1 MQGPLAQ
8 WIKRR
13 RQLQEAALAEY
24 ERAQAHTPPALL
36 YASEEVG
43 KLQADFAEHF
53 VTASISAMPPSIRD
67 SAPMSV
73 AFENAIREAAEP
85 QLAAARAAFTRCA
98 SEARTA
104 KLELLKARCDKRLA
118 ALPRVH
124 ADVSPELSPNLADAK
139 ARPWLKTRQPRA
151 CVYAGSL
158 ETYAPVFASI
168 DDAQPVAHL
177 AGAFAVEVDE
187 LTPAT
192 SDGGRTRI
200 DLSWPVRATW
210 WLDASAK
217 PLELA
222 RRVDIVPGHVWL
234 EPGSPVTVTQRAG
247 TRVTVVRDLTERGRR
262 KVEPQS
268 FQATLNCS
276 ELRLASYAKALW
288 AHEGERMLLPT
299 EGARLFDA
307 PGGKPVPSSTERQ
320 PPPRLARGK
329 RAGSF
334 AVKPWQS
341 RQELAGRRSSRPP
354 SVAGVCPRCL
364 SRCRSCAPARSNK
377 SIRGSAPSLSNGHC
391 TAAG

>member
-1 MQGPLAQ
+1 M
-8 WIKRR
+8 R
-13 RQLQEAALAEY
+13 
-24 ERAQAHTPPALL
+24 
-36 YASEEVG
+36 
-43 KLQADFAEHF
+43 
-53 VTASISAMPPSIRD
+53 
-67 SAPMSV
+67 
-73 AFENAIREAAEP
+73 
-85 QLAAARAAFTRCA
+85 
-98 SEARTA
+98 
-104 KLELLKARCDKRLA
+104 A

-124 ADVSPELSPNLADAK
+124 ADVSPESSPNLADAK

-187 LTPAT
+187 LTPGT

-234 EPGSPVTVTQRAG
+234 EPGSPVTVTRRAG

-307 PGGKPVPSSTERQ
+307 PGGKPV
-320 PPPRLARGK
+320 ARVEGGTFFPVFLRAR
-329 RAGSF
+329 RAGF
-334 AVKPWQS
+334 ARVVGNNGFVFDGWVESKDVTGKAQAMLASAPPTLYSHVIDAQLPLRAEPRTS
-341 RQELAGRRSSRPP
+341 SPIVATLVPGALVTLHGHTSTFTELAVVGLGEVGRAHRFFVDTAEFNR
-354 SVAGVCPRCL
+354 A
-364 SRCRSCAPARSNK
+364 A
-377 SIRGSAPSLSNGHC
+377 
-391 TAAG
+391 TAAALGPR